1 MRNTKMCVLKVL
13 KYLRQGNKE
22 REGMRSISP
31 NWISMGGAVYDK
43 RDVQTHILTVPST
56 YREMQIGVVEPP
68 VNEEMDF
75 PPPFFFFKRC

>member
-1 MRNTKMCVLKVL
+1 
-13 KYLRQGNKE
+13 
-22 REGMRSISP
+22 
-31 NWISMGGAVYDK
+31 MGGAVYDK

-75 PPPFFFFKRC
+75 PPPFFFLKDVKGT